1 MNISFIFSI
10 ASLILWAFT
19 FIYLRSLI
27 INRTKKERILSEFR
41 DEIDRL
47 IADIDTATDRDIALI
62 EDRIKTLKA
71 LLDDTDKRIL
81 AYKKEINRRATEEQ
95 AYAELGRRQAR
106 SVIKSE
112 LPQEGHLFEQEHAQ
126 RPPETLPEPKEAD
139 QPIPKPR
146 FVRSEAELKP
156 KAPSFSEQVLEL
168 YEAGFS
174 PELIASK
181 LKVTVAEVDLA
192 INVSGKNRKTYGV

>member
-1 MNISFIFSI
+1 MNISIIFSI

-19 FIYLRSLI
+19 FLYVRSLI
-27 INRTKKERILSEFR
+27 IKRTSKERILAEFR
-41 DEIDRL
+41 DEVDRL
-47 IADIDTATDRDIALI
+47 IADIDAATDRDIALI
-62 EDRIKTLKA
+62 EDRIKTLKT
-71 LLDDTDKRIL
+71 LLEDTDKRIL
-81 AYKKEINRRATEEQ
+81 AYKKEINRRAMEEE

-106 SVIKSE
+106 PVIKSE
-112 LPQEGHLFEQEHAQ
+112 LPQDVPLFKQEKVQ
-126 RPPETLPEPKEAD
+126 PKSEPLPEPKEAD
-139 QPIPKPR
+139 KPIPKPR

-156 KAPSFSEQVLEL
+156 KAPSFSEQVVEL

-192 INVSGKNRKTYGV
+192 INVSGKNRNN